1 MVWRLSY
8 DLLSLENS
16 SCFHMT
22 DTFSY
27 DFIWLLLILKQEES
41 SCFLYDFSSHKL
53 FKGKQSWIIFSETNP
68 KWNKPWSN
76 INTNYS
82 TYPNLFICIAQF
94 LQNLCRRRQRSL
106 FGPPHQYLRYVRL
119 VWIIS
124 VWRLCTWYLNVPPSA
139 AKNPPTPFTVIDIFI
154 CRFLYQSCFILQ
166 RILSAMY
173 FFISASK
180 MKHSHDQR

>member
-124 VWRLCTWYLNVPPSA
+124 VWRLCTRGSIFGPKSYEVIWFDGFLMTCYLW
-139 AKNPPTPFTVIDIFI
+139 KILLVIVH
-154 CRFLYQSCFILQ
+154 
-166 RILSAMY
+166 RITTLPR
-173 FFISASK
+173 K
-180 MKHSHDQR
+180 